1 MLSNYQIL
9 KEMLNKETMNTSVYV
24 C

>member
-1 MLSNYQIL
+1 LSNYQIL